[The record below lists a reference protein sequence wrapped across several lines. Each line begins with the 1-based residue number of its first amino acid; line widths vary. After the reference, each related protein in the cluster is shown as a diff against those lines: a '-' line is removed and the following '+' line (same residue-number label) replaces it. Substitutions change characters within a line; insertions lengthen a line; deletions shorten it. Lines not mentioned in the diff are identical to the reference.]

1 MPLVQFQKGAP
12 MTPAARTLKYLRE
25 RGYHAAVV
33 ERWNAFARL
42 RQDLFGIFDVL
53 AFVKKEKPF
62 RSTGVLAVQTT
73 SGANLANRLAKVIAT
88 SLARDW
94 LLAGNRCEIHGW
106 SKRGPRGK
114 RKLWSVNVRPVT
126 LADFRNGKFIPP
138 KPKRT
143 LFSMPAA
150 PKPKPPIPKSKTK

>member
-1 MPLVQFQKGAP
+1 
-12 MTPAARTLKYLRE
+12 MTPAARTLKYLRDC
-25 RGYHAAVV
+25 GYHAAVV

-88 SLARDW
+88 PLARDW
-94 LLAGNRCEIHGW
+94 LLAGNRVEIHGW
-106 SKRGPRGK
+106 SKRGSRGK
-114 RKLWSVNVRPVT
+114 RKLWSV
-126 LADFRNGKFIPP
+126 
-138 KPKRT
+138 
-143 LFSMPAA
+143 
-150 PKPKPPIPKSKTK
+150 